1 MASDHQHQGLG
12 SRIGLGRPAR
22 TSSPRMGTGDVGHHH
37 SPVSQP
43 LASKSLEESYHQSV
57 SDENAHFCESASV
70 NEWQGL
76 GRLTEG
82 GQGHSCWKTIHRC
95 HFFLE
100 KKVAGMKIFI
110 WYISVNV
117 KDGQL
122 CWATNQCNKYFHS
135 ILRKIFKVGAEK

>member
-1 MASDHQHQGLG
+1 
-12 SRIGLGRPAR
+12 
-22 TSSPRMGTGDVGHHH
+22 MGTGDVGHHH

-82 GQGHSCWKTIHRC
+82 GQWTFMLENHPQMPNFSGKESGRDQNIHLVHISECQGWAVMLGHQP
-95 HFFLE
+95 
-100 KKVAGMKIFI
+100 V
-110 WYISVNV
+110 
-117 KDGQL
+117 Q
-122 CWATNQCNKYFHS
+122 
-135 ILRKIFKVGAEK
+135 